1 MGQSSA
7 ESREGNPLQGQVA
20 VVTGASRGLGRA
32 LAQVLTENGV
42 RVIML
47 ARPSG
52 ALSKAAE
59 ELGDSALAYA
69 CDVRSSDDVTAA
81 IRQGAERFGRIDI
94 LVNNAAACL
103 VNKIESVSDADVH
116 AEIDTNLLGP
126 IWCIRAVVP
135 YMRQAGRGEI
145 INISSESVNAPVP
158 FMTTY
163 AASKAA
169 LETFSAGLRNELRA
183 YGIRVTVARS
193 GAMQTSITDQWSD
206 SQKQDFFSSYANS
219 ARRDEAGGSI
229 DPRIM
234 ALTVV
239 NILKLPP
246 EASVRLVELGGR

>member
-1 MGQSSA
+1 MGDLTVEQRRA
-7 ESREGNPLQGQVA
+7 HLLKGQVA

-32 LAQVLTENGV
+32 LVQALTEHGV

-47 ARPSG
+47 ARPSV
-52 ALSKAAE
+52 ALNKAAE
-59 ELGDSALAYA
+59 EFGDLALACA

-81 IRQGAERFGRIDI
+81 IRHGAERFGRIDI
-94 LVNNAAACL
+94 LINNAAACL
-103 VNKIESVSDADVH
+103 VNKIESVSDADVR
-116 AEIDTNLLGP
+116 AEIDTNLLGA
-126 IWCIRAVVP
+126 IWCVRAVVP

-169 LETFSAGLRNELRA
+169 LETFSVGLRNELRA
-183 YGIRVTVARS
+183 YGVRVTVARS
-193 GAMQTSITDQWSD
+193 GTMQTSITDQWSE

-219 ARRDEAGGSI
+219 PRRQESGGSI

-234 ALTVV
+234 ALTII

-246 EASVRLVELGGR
+246 EASVRLVELGGC

>member
-1 MGQSSA
+1 MGDLTVEQRGA
-7 ESREGNPLQGQVA
+7 HLLKGQVA

-32 LAQVLTENGV
+32 LVQALTEHGV

-47 ARPSG
+47 ARPSS
-52 ALSKAAE
+52 ALNKAAE
-59 ELGDSALAYA
+59 ELGDLALACA
-69 CDVRSSDDVTAA
+69 CDVRSSEDVTAA
-81 IRQGAERFGRIDI
+81 IRHGAERFGRIDI
-94 LVNNAAACL
+94 LINNAAACL
-103 VNKIESVSDADVH
+103 VNKIESVSDADVR

-126 IWCIRAVVP
+126 IWCVRAVVP

-169 LETFSAGLRNELRA
+169 LETFSVGLRNELRS
-183 YGIRVTVARS
+183 YGVRVTVARS
-193 GAMQTSITDQWSD
+193 GTMQTSITDQWSE

-219 ARRDEAGGSI
+219 PRRQESGGSI
-229 DPRIM
+229 DPRVM
-234 ALTVV
+234 ALTII

-246 EASVRLVELGGR
+246 EASVRLVELGGC

>member
-1 MGQSSA
+1 MSESSV
-7 ESREGNPLQGQVA
+7 EPRGRTLLKGQVA

-32 LAQVLTENGV
+32 LVHALTENGV

-47 ARPSG
+47 ARPSNE
-52 ALSKAAE
+52 LSQAADE
-59 ELGDSALAYA
+59 FGDSALACP
-69 CDVRSSDDVTAA
+69 CDVRSSEDVTVA
-81 IRQGAERFGRIDI
+81 IRRGAERFGRVDI

-103 VNKIESVSDADVH
+103 VNKIESVSDADVR
-116 AEIDTNLLGP
+116 AEIDTNFLGA
-126 IWCIRAVVP
+126 IWCVRAVVP

-169 LETFSAGLRNELRA
+169 LETFSAGLRNELRE
-183 YGIRVTVARS
+183 YGVRVTVARS
-193 GAMQTSITDQWSD
+193 GAMQTTITNQWSD
-206 SQKQDFFSSYANS
+206 SQKKDFFSSYANS
-219 ARRDEAGGSI
+219 PRREEAGGSI

-234 ALTVV
+234 ALAIV

-246 EASVRLVELGGR
+246 EASMRLVELGGR